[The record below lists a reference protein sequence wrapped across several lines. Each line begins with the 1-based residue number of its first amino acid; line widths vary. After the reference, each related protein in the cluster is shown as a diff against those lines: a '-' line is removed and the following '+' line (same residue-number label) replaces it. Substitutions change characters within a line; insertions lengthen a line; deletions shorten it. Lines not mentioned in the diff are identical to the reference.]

1 MQALRDCVLGK
12 ILPETVTAGR
22 VPVLSLDEEERI
34 INHLKTVALL
44 GYGYTRQEVV
54 DLASDFAVQVRKRI
68 VNNLFT
74 LNWFKK
80 LIKRWPE
87 LRVIKPSGL
96 EQCRAQ
102 SALVPVVS
110 KYFVELE
117 KILEKYQLK
126 DKPHLIFN
134 IDEKGITQYHT
145 PPAAVSGNEIHLSAV
160 TAGKSTT
167 TSITDCGSAS
177 GMAVPQYFVFAG
189 KRMIPDLMKGALPC
203 AAYSMGD
210 SGW

>member
-1 MQALRDCVLGK
+1 MQTLRDRVLGN

-22 VPVLSLDEEERI
+22 VPVLSLDEELQI
-34 INHLKTVALL
+34 VYHLKDVALL
-44 GYGYTRQEVV
+44 GYGYTRQKVV
-54 DLASDFAVQVRKRI
+54 DLASDFAVHVRKRT
-68 VNNLFT
+68 VYNPFT
-74 LNWFKK
+74 LNWFNKF
-80 LIKRWPE
+80 IKRWPE
-87 LRVIKPSGL
+87 LRVIKPHGL

-102 SALVPVVS
+102 SASVPVVS

-145 PPAAVSGNEIHLSAV
+145 PPAVVSGNKIHPSAV

-167 TSITDCGSAS
+167 TTIIGCGSAS
-177 GMAVPQYFVFAG
+177 GMAVP
-189 KRMIPDLMKGALPC
+189 P
-203 AAYSMGD
+203 
-210 SGW
+210 